1 MTKNSAT
8 SQEQP
13 SDPAPCFLPGSDN
26 SGMRSTQWRNQNLR
40 SRQSHQRTKAALASA
55 AEKSEVSLS
64 AAPSETEE
72 LSWVGLLEANAQ
84 HEEEKEDKHRHEP
97 LANDVIEKF
106 RLRL

>member
-1 MTKNSAT
+1 M
-8 SQEQP
+8 
-13 SDPAPCFLPGSDN
+13 
-26 SGMRSTQWRNQNLR
+26 R

-84 HEEEKEDKHRHEP
+84 HEEEKVPSKSELVLILEVLEEVAVTIIYARTIMREIFHRSMRK
-97 LANDVIEKF
+97 LCA
-106 RLRL
+106 